1 MQKHEFLGLNLLML
15 LQGFQELSEV
25 EVGKVQYLMLRCHHI
40 LMLPLPRCLCIRNT
54 CRYVCMYTFGI
65 WVHPIYQG
73 FIQDVDMAIMERYC

>member
-25 EVGKVQYLMLRCHHI
+25 EVGKVQYLMLRCHHN
-40 LMLPLPRCLCIRNT
+40 NT
-54 CRYVCMYTFGI
+54 HVASVSLFVHSKYMYVCMYTFGI

-73 FIQDVDMAIMERYC
+73 FIQDVDMAILER